1 MERTLLA
8 PVGGVSRR
16 LLAGIALGF
25 ALVAPASAQ
34 DPTSPQTTQ
43 DYGETVVH
51 GHELVQYERVTPD
64 VLAVEPRREPRDGL
78 SAAELTVGLGVV
90 GRTTSA
96 TPIDGH
102 GYASS
107 PGPAFDVASRF
118 LFGKNR
124 YLRFGFSARGLHQ
137 RGRGFGREGF
147 GFASTVLDL
156 ALTARTMFPCMSNE
170 NRKVWFALSLGPSG
184 GWHDAGTG
192 RGTMGDD
199 RGPRREAARTLDHA
213 ALGWVVGVDLGLQF
227 GAFLVDLAVDV
238 RQHFAIG
245 SDVGAHFLPSAILR
259 AGWAFD
265 ASGY

>member
-8 PVGGVSRR
+8 G
-16 LLAGIALGF
+16 LALGF
-25 ALVAPASAQ
+25 ALVTPAQAQ
-34 DPTSPQTTQ
+34 DPTSAEDQG
-43 DYGETVVH
+43 DTVVH
-51 GHELVQYERVTPD
+51 GHDLVQHTP
-64 VLAVEPRREPRDGL
+64 VLTVEPRPEPREGL
-78 SAAELTVGLGVV
+78 TAAELTLGLGVV

-170 NRKVWFALSLGPSG
+170 HRKVWFALSLGPSG

-199 RGPRREAARTLDHA
+199 QGPRREAARTLDHA

-245 SDVGAHFLPSAILR
+245 SDVGAHFLPSAVLR

>member
-1 MERTLLA
+1 MERI
-8 PVGGVSRR
+8 
-16 LLAGIALGF
+16 LLAGLALGF
-25 ALVAPASAQ
+25 ALATPANAQ
-34 DPTSPQTTQ
+34 EPSQED
-43 DYGETVVH
+43 TVVH
-51 GHELVQYERVTPD
+51 TQDRLQTPT
-64 VLAVEPRREPRDGL
+64 LAVEPTPEPRDGL
-78 SAAELTVGLGVV
+78 TAAELTLGLGVV

-147 GFASTVLDL
+147 GFASTVVDL

-170 NRKVWFALSLGPSG
+170 HRKVWFSLSLGPSG

-199 RGPRREAARTLDHA
+199 QGPRREATRTLDHA
-213 ALGWVVGVDLGLQF
+213 AIGWVVGVDLGLQF

-238 RQHFAIG
+238 RQHFAID
-245 SDVGAHFLPSAILR
+245 SPVGAHFLPSAILR

-265 ASGY
+265 SSGY

>member
-1 MERTLLA
+1 MERTLLSR
-8 PVGGVSRR
+8 VGGVSRR
-16 LLAGIALGF
+16 LLALGIALGF
-25 ALVAPASAQ
+25 TLATPAYAQ
-34 DPTSPQTTQ
+34 EPTSTEDQG
-43 DYGETVVH
+43 DTVVQ
-51 GHELVQYERVTPD
+51 GHELVQYT
-64 VLAVEPRREPRDGL
+64 LAVEPTPEPRDGL
-78 SAAELTVGLGVV
+78 SAAELMVGLGVV

-96 TPIDGH
+96 TPIDDH

-170 NRKVWFALSLGPSG
+170 HRKVWFALSLGPSG

-199 RGPRREAARTLDHA
+199 QGPRREAARTLDHA

-245 SDVGAHFLPSAILR
+245 SDVGAHFLPSAVLR